1 MAFGAGGG
9 RRRQRF
15 SAFMATFFLVSLLG
29 FSNWEEKRRAGRSSP
44 LAAVI
49 ETEEEAGAR
58 RSGPG
63 LAGRRLRGT
72 GRRGWVREPR
82 RPAGRTRSP
91 AAGQGRGL
99 AVSVSGTGVSDTA
112 TDTRLW
118 AEAEKLLEWRRVA
131 KQHLEEPGWTLY
143 MVEMWK

>member
-29 FSNWEEKRRAGRSSP
+29 FSNWEEKRRAGLSSP
-44 LAAVI
+44 VAAVT

-63 LAGRRLRGT
+63 LAGRRLRGK
-72 GRRGWVREPR
+72 GRRGGVREPR
-82 RPAGRTRSP
+82 RPAGYALPPR
-91 AAGQGRGL
+91 GRGEGWLSWCRGRVSPTQRPTL
-99 AVSVSGTGVSDTA
+99 ASGPRPSCSWNGDESPNSISKNPD
-112 TDTRLW
+112 
-118 AEAEKLLEWRRVA
+118 
-131 KQHLEEPGWTLY
+131 GLY
-143 MVEMWK
+143 I